1 MDFENINFFKSISN
15 INQAPDD
22 IGSEVAFVG
31 RSNAGKSTTINVI
44 TNRKN
49 LAKTSKTPGR
59 TQLINFFN
67 LDENIRFVDLPGYGY
82 AKASKDKQKSW
93 GRLVT
98 DYKKKRRSLKGV
110 VLIIDIRR
118 GVGEMD
124 QMFLD
129 FFIPLNKS
137 LHIILTKTDK
147 INRQQQR
154 YILNKTEELFGS
166 IATIQLFSGTKK
178 IGVSIAREEI
188 TSMLN
193 SD

>member
-31 RSNAGKSTTINVI
+31 KSNAGKSTTINVI

-82 AKASKDKQKSW
+82 AKASKEKQKSW

-98 DYKKKRRSLKGV
+98 DYIKKRRSLKGI

-147 INRQQQR
+147 INRQQQTN
-154 YILNKTEELFGS
+154 ILNKTEEQFGS

-188 TSMLN
+188 ASMLN
-193 SD
+193 SV

>member
-1 MDFENINFFKSISN
+1 MDFENIKFFKSISN

-67 LDENIRFVDLPGYGY
+67 LDENVRFVDLPGYGY

-98 DYKKKRRSLKGV
+98 DYIKKRRSLRGV

>member
-31 RSNAGKSTTINVI
+31 KSNAGKSTTINVI

-82 AKASKDKQKSW
+82 AKASKEKQKSW

-98 DYKKKRRSLKGV
+98 DYIKKRRSLKGI

>member
-98 DYKKKRRSLKGV
+98 DYIKKRRSLKGV

-147 INRQQQR
+147 INRQQQTN
-154 YILNKTEELFGS
+154 ILNKTEELFGS

>member
-98 DYKKKRRSLKGV
+98 DYIKKRRSLKGV

>member
-59 TQLINFFN
+59 TQLINFFS

-98 DYKKKRRSLKGV
+98 DYIKKRRSLKGV

-178 IGVSIAREEI
+178 IGVSIARKEI

>member
-44 TNRKN
+44 TNRTS

-82 AKASKDKQKSW
+82 ARASKEKQKSW

-98 DYKKKRRSLKGV
+98 DYIKKRRSLKGV
-110 VLIIDIRR
+110 ILIIDIRR
-118 GVGEMD
+118 GVGDMD
-124 QMFLD
+124 KMFLD
-129 FFIPLNKS
+129 FFIPLNKG

-147 INRQQQR
+147 ISRQQQVNV
-154 YILNKTEELFGS
+154 LNETEEVFGS
-166 IATIQLFSGTKK
+166 IASIQLFSGTKK
-178 IGVSIAREEI
+178 VGVSMARDQI
-188 TSMLN
+188 TSMLK

>member
-1 MDFENINFFKSISN
+1 
-15 INQAPDD
+15 
-22 IGSEVAFVG
+22 
-31 RSNAGKSTTINVI
+31 
-44 TNRKN
+44 
-49 LAKTSKTPGR
+49 
-59 TQLINFFN
+59 
-67 LDENIRFVDLPGYGY
+67 
-82 AKASKDKQKSW
+82 
-93 GRLVT
+93 
-98 DYKKKRRSLKGV
+98 
-110 VLIIDIRR
+110 
-118 GVGEMD
+118 MD

>member
-1 MDFENINFFKSISN
+1 
-15 INQAPDD
+15 
-22 IGSEVAFVG
+22 
-31 RSNAGKSTTINVI
+31 
-44 TNRKN
+44 
-49 LAKTSKTPGR
+49 
-59 TQLINFFN
+59 
-67 LDENIRFVDLPGYGY
+67 
-82 AKASKDKQKSW
+82 
-93 GRLVT
+93 
-98 DYKKKRRSLKGV
+98 
-110 VLIIDIRR
+110 
-118 GVGEMD
+118 MD

-147 INRQQQR
+147 IKRQQQR

>member
-1 MDFENINFFKSISN
+1 MDLENINFIKSISN
-15 INQAPDD
+15 IDQAPDD
-22 IGSEVAFVG
+22 NGSEVAFVG

-67 LDENIRFVDLPGYGY
+67 LDKDIRFVDLPGYGY
-82 AKASKDKQKSW
+82 AKTSKEKQKSW
-93 GRLVT
+93 GQLVT
-98 DYKKKRRSLKGV
+98 DYIKTRRSLKGV

-147 INRQQQR
+147 INRQKQAN
-154 YILNKTEELFGS
+154 ILNETQELFGS
-166 IATIQLFSGTKK
+166 MATIQLFSGTKK
-178 IGVSIAREEI
+178 IGVRIAREQI

>member
-1 MDFENINFFKSISN
+1 M
-15 INQAPDD
+15 
-22 IGSEVAFVG
+22 
-31 RSNAGKSTTINVI
+31 
-44 TNRKN
+44 
-49 LAKTSKTPGR
+49 
-59 TQLINFFN
+59 
-67 LDENIRFVDLPGYGY
+67 DENVRFVDLPGYGY

-98 DYKKKRRSLKGV
+98 DYIKKRRSLRGV

>member
-15 INQAPDD
+15 INQAPDE

-59 TQLINFFN
+59 TQLINFFS

-98 DYKKKRRSLKGV
+98 DYIKKRRSLKGV

>member
-31 RSNAGKSTTINVI
+31 KSNAGKSTTINVI

-82 AKASKDKQKSW
+82 AKASKEKQKSW

-98 DYKKKRRSLKGV
+98 DYIKKRRSLKGI

-147 INRQQQR
+147 INRHQQTN
-154 YILNKTEELFGS
+154 ILNKTEEQFGS

-188 TSMLN
+188 ASMLN
-193 SD
+193 SV

>member
-98 DYKKKRRSLKGV
+98 DYIKKRRSLRGV

-118 GVGEMD
+118 GIGEMD

-178 IGVSIAREEI
+178 IGVSIARKEI

>member
-67 LDENIRFVDLPGYGY
+67 LDENVRFVDLPGYGY

-98 DYKKKRRSLKGV
+98 DYIKKRRSLRGV